1 MKAIFSPMNF
11 SENYI
16 PDIKALW
23 YIFAFDTYENKTN
36 LSTKNPSSNLNLT
49 EQSLNSI
56 VLQKWYEP

>member
-1 MKAIFSPMNF
+1 MKAIFIPMNF

-16 PDIKALW
+16 PDIKTLW
-23 YIFAFDTYENKTN
+23 YIFAFDTYENKTD

-56 VLQKWYEP
+56 VLPKWYEP